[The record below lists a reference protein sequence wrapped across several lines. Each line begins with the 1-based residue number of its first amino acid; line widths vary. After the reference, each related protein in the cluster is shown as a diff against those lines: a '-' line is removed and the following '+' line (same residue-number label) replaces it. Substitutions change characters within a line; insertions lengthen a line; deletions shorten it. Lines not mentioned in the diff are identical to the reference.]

1 MRNSEKDRAKRKDRK
16 QRLEIKAKKMACK
29 HERRTPYLVEDVI
42 FGLIPCT
49 PPKTICIDCGE
60 LITMLSNTVFGTGLD
75 PQAKRNE
82 AHKRHG

>member
-29 HERRTPYLVEDVI
+29 HPRRSAQGSDNGCKLV
-42 FGLIPCT
+42 CH
-49 PPKTICIDCGE
+49 DCGE
-60 LITMLSNTVFGTGLD
+60 IITMLSNTVFGKGMD

-82 AHKRHG
+82 AHRKNG

>member
-29 HERRTPYLVEDVI
+29 HLNRTPSKSAVTKDGVPCCVLV
-42 FGLIPCT
+42 CT
-49 PPKTICIDCGE
+49 DCGQP
-60 LITMLSNTVFGTGLD
+60 IKMLSNTVFGKGMD